1 MSVGSSKLVAVRGR
15 ARVGVTWGATGHDKL
30 VSVKGLRSGDTIR
43 ERRRKNGYAFVY
55 AVGDMGLS
63 HSTYAIQMA

>member
-15 ARVGVTWGATGHDKL
+15 ARVGATCGATGHDKL
-30 VSVKGLRSGDTIR
+30 VSVKGLRSGDTVR
-43 ERRRKNGYAFVY
+43 ERRKNGYAFVY

-63 HSTYAIQMA
+63 HFTYAIQLA